1 MFDAKV
7 KDLERVLVRSG
18 GRDGDEERGSS
29 IALELA
35 QRTAELVLLMA
46 SKTKDYRQGV
56 IDGLELS
63 KDQATQRPPADLD
76 YAALMQTAQIA
87 AQQAASKMYPPGARR
102 EEMER
107 RLTRHHFRQYTERDY
122 HGMP

>member
-1 MFDAKV
+1 MFDEKV

-18 GRDGDEERGSS
+18 GRDGDEERGS
-29 IALELA
+29 ITLELA
-35 QRTAELVLLMA
+35 QRSAELVLLMA

-63 KDQATQRPPADLD
+63 KDQATQRTSADLD
-76 YAALMQTAQIA
+76 YAALMQKAQIV
-87 AQQAASKMYPPGARR
+87 AQEGASRMYPPGARR